1 MNKSINL
8 GKSMDIIFIISAII
22 FNILVS
28 ILYIA
33 TKFGNMEF
41 VQVIGII
48 VLFLI
53 IPFTITL
60 IGYMKEKEEK
70 KIIISLI
77 VILFYFFLEIL
88 LDYIL
93 IIPFR
98 DILALH
104 IPYIIIFY
112 AADFSMIGVT
122 FDKNKKMG
130 YVVLATFFIL
140 LGCLI
145 YRFMGWKMSMILIFK
160 NDVVLA
166 NVRI

>member
-48 VLFLI
+48 VLILI
-53 IPFTITL
+53 IPFTLTL
-60 IGYMKEKEEK
+60 IGYIKEKEEK

-145 YRFMGWKMSMILIFK
+145 YRFMG
-160 NDVVLA
+160 
-166 NVRI
+166 